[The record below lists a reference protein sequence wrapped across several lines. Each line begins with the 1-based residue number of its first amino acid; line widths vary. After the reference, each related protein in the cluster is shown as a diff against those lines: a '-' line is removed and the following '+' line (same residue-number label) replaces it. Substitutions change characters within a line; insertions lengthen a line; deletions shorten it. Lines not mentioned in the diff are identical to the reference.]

1 MNLKTFS
8 ELSGMDRL
16 SQIDIGGSAMWQLV
30 ERYTGN
36 VGYKGGVKAEGLMT
50 DPPVIDCSGWVSL
63 LLSTAMTAVNDSSG
77 EVFSSDDIAAVS
89 TWSDRIIEAVE
100 TRTGTVLE
108 GNRITLAELPRYAT
122 IGLRQG
128 GGAWAQNH
136 PRPRGITHIVQIVR
150 RQGDGAPFVSEAQ
163 GFAEPYGLR
172 LLPLSDWLNVTQ
184 AYLTVGESWAV
195 NPFAKLRHAAV

>member
-1 MNLKTFS
+1 
-8 ELSGMDRL
+8 MDRA

-30 ERYTGN
+30 ERYTGH
-36 VGYKGGVKAEGLMT
+36 VGYKGGVKAEGLMA

-63 LLSTAMTAVNDSSG
+63 LLSTAMTTVNDSSG
-77 EVFSSDDIAAVS
+77 QEVFSGDDVAAVS
-89 TWSDRIIEAVE
+89 TWSDRIIEAIE
-100 TRTGTVLE
+100 TRTGTVLQ

-150 RQGDGAPFVSEAQ
+150 RPGDGAPFVSEAQ
-163 GFAEPYGLR
+163 GLAEPYGLR
-172 LLPLSDWLNVTQ
+172 LLPLSDWCDVTQ
-184 AYLTVGESWAV
+184 AYLIDGESWAV
-195 NPFAKLRHAAV
+195 DPFAKLHHAAA